1 MSVDVAIPVN
11 RNVIKTE
18 AENILKYKDFTTEI
32 QRMCNVKAKGIPVII
47 GATGTVSE
55 SLRQYLSNV
64 QGKHGNKVL
73 QTAAILCTAHRL
85 WEVLM

>member
-18 AENILKYKDFTTEI
+18 AEIILKYKDFTTEI
-32 QRMCNVKAKGIPVII
+32 QRMCNVKAKGIPVTI

-55 SLRQYLSNV
+55 SPQTEPEQRT
-64 QGKHGNKVL
+64 GKARN
-73 QTAAILCTAHRL
+73 
-85 WEVLM
+85 